1 MSNGP
6 TVDQLGDQ
14 VVEESGIDEAPLT
27 LSRLMEIQDSL
38 KDAQLEPF
46 VDRNISAVVAF
57 GDNGGPHG
65 QTVTVEITDELCIE
79 LKEYLEFKIN
89 VAEGQ
94 RSMYAD
100 DCGKLWSNWGELEY
114 GCRCQISA
122 YGEVLSKIE
131 RMGK

>member
-1 MSNGP
+1 MRHATTQGAEMSSES
-6 TVDQLGDQ
+6 Q
-14 VVEESGIDEAPLT
+14 VKPI
-27 LSRLMEIQDSL
+27 
-38 KDAQLEPF
+38 AQQ
-46 VDRNISAVVAF
+46 F

-100 DCGKLWSNWGELEY
+100 DCGKLWSNWEELEY
-114 GCRCQISA
+114 GCRCQIGA
-122 YGEVLSKIE
+122 YREVLSKIE